1 MARTCFIRLLA
12 AAALLVTPAIAE
24 DRRPLAPLLGL
35 DEAIATAQHKNH
47 ALASSSLQL
56 EKVDERTAALI
67 TQRLP
72 KLRLDALGLRLLQPL
87 EGTIPAGM
95 GGVPSLSITRD
106 TGWVGG
112 FMASVAQPI
121 TQQYR
126 IGLGLQGL
134 RLQHQVAGEDLRR
147 DRQRITA
154 EVRST
159 YYQIS
164 ATEAGVVALRD
175 LVRAIEEVDSLTTR
189 YLAEQTVLH
198 SEALEVQA
206 RLARERQRLTASE
219 NSLATQREHLNQ
231 LMGREVTT
239 PFRVSDPSQ
248 FVGGVERLSLDT
260 AREIAAA
267 NRPEIRTAALQIS
280 QADTARK
287 LAHADWIPDVSLV
300 ASYAAVGNA
309 GGLPDHGSAVGVY
322 LSWEPWDWG
331 RRKHEADAQAVAKR
345 QAEAGR
351 EEAEQQVLVEVG
363 QRWRAVRDAAGQLD
377 ATRIA
382 EVAAKAYL
390 EDVRNR
396 YREDA
401 NMLHDVLEAEA
412 RLSRAR
418 HDFTDALAG
427 YWSAAA
433 ELERTIGNENS

>member
-1 MARTCFIRLLA
+1 MVRASFIRLLA
-12 AAALLVTPAIAE
+12 AAALAVTPALAE
-24 DRRPLAPLLGL
+24 DRPPAPLLDL
-35 DEAIATAQHKNH
+35 DDAIAAAQHGNH
-47 ALASSSLQL
+47 ALAGSSLEL
-56 EKVDERTAALI
+56 DKVDEHTAALI

-72 KLRLDALGLRLLQPL
+72 KLRLDALGGRLLQPL
-87 EGTIPAGM
+87 EGSLPAIVA
-95 GGVPSLSITRD
+95 GVPSLTITRD
-106 TGWVGG
+106 TGWIGG

-126 IGLGLQGL
+126 IGLGIQEL
-134 RLQHQVAGEDLRR
+134 RLQHEIAGEDLRR

-175 LVRAIEEVDSLTTR
+175 LVRAIEEVDSLTSR
-189 YLAEQTVLH
+189 YLAEQTVLR

-206 RLARERQRLTASE
+206 RLARERQRLMASE
-219 NSLATQREHLNQ
+219 NGLATQREHLNQ
-231 LMGREVTT
+231 LMGRPVTT
-239 PFRVSDPSQ
+239 PFRVTDPSQ
-248 FVGGVERLSLDT
+248 LVSGIERLTLDG
-260 AREIAAA
+260 ARNLAVE
-267 NRPEIRTAALQIS
+267 NRPEIRRAALQIA

-300 ASYAAVGNA
+300 ASYSAIANS
-309 GGLPDHGSAVGVY
+309 GGLPDHGSAVGLY
-322 LSWEPWDWG
+322 FTWEPWDWA

-345 QAEAGR
+345 QAEEGQK
-351 EEAEQQVLVEVG
+351 EAQEQVLVEVG
-363 QRWRAVRDAAGQLD
+363 QRWRAVRDAAAQLE